1 MIQDYGF
8 TAYDIYEDLYG
19 FDVVN
24 NAPVDGW
31 SVAGTAE
38 VIEGHCYI
46 LRLGGDEGCHY
57 VKIWVTIV
65 TTSYTEFWWAYQ
77 TDPDN
82 RDLMPGPADDEEDAN
97 IMLTS
102 GSGETGGIKKIK
114 GFPRGRQVP
123 PTNSSGVQGD
133 DRILQ
138 RQNTLP

>member
-1 MIQDYGF
+1 
-8 TAYDIYEDLYG
+8 
-19 FDVVN
+19 
-24 NAPVDGW
+24 
-31 SVAGTAE
+31 
-38 VIEGHCYI
+38 
-46 LRLGGDEGCHY
+46 
-57 VKIWVTIV
+57 
-65 TTSYTEFWWAYQ
+65 
-77 TDPDN
+77 
-82 RDLMPGPADDEEDAN
+82 MPGPADDEEDAN